1 MPEPT
6 TTAEQ
11 LNDLRRRYLA
21 GEPWTREELKSAI
34 HTMIGDRI
42 SEVQNAGA
50 KATKKTKAAPISLD
64 DLLGPP
70 KLAIKGIDVA
80 SGKTPDKTVEVTR
93 VGDKIVDIKELPASK
108 PKPTGFF

>member
-11 LNDLRRRYLA
+11 LNDLRRRYLN

-42 SEVQNAGA
+42 NEVQNASV
-50 KATKKTKAAPISLD
+50 KTTKKTKAAPVSLD
-64 DLLGPP
+64 DLLAPAKP
-70 KLAIKGIDVA
+70 AAAVA
-80 SGKTPDKTVEVTR
+80 
-93 VGDKIVDIKELPASK
+93 LPAPDQAPAKSPDPISSK

>member
-42 SEVQNAGA
+42 NEVQNANT
-50 KATKKTKAAPISLD
+50 KTTKKTKAAPVSLD
-64 DLLGPP
+64 DMLPGAV
-70 KLAIKGIDVA
+70 KVIGVDKA

-93 VGDKIVDIKELPASK
+93 VGKEITALKVIESK
-108 PKPTGFF
+108 PPVKPSGFF